1 MKVKQ
6 KAYYPEVKWINYG
19 SKALISVIPLWK
31 LKYCFSNSRT
41 FLLNQFKNDDSI
53 TKRSLGKSWSK
64 SLTVWSIA
72 PNATFSIVMSSSK
85 IFWSCQRPS
94 RQRSLILAVDRS
106 IKIRVSLI
114 SPERHSTTHLN
125 GSWHENTMDTDR
137 RSGRVVSCST
147 LLSQV

>member
-1 MKVKQ
+1 MAQ
-6 KAYYPEVKWINYG
+6 KLWFRWSLYG
-19 SKALISVIPLWK
+19 NWKTAFRVLELFSETLTVRFRPL
-31 LKYCFSNSRT
+31 T
-41 FLLNQFKNDDSI
+41 FVLCS
-53 TKRSLGKSWSK
+53 GKSWSK
-64 SLTVWSIA
+64 LLTVWSIA
-72 PNATFSIVMSSSK
+72 PNATFFIVMSSSK

-147 LLSQV
+147 LLSQVLFLTFNSKF